1 MKKRTTLFSAMMA
14 ALVPVPVFAFDSGV
28 RGMEVAETTEKEQM
42 SLQAWAF
49 GELQSL
55 QVGFRSQLEPILPVP
70 KIAFSVL
77 DAEIA
82 TFIAEG
88 QREQARLQEI
98 IEELESKEPNTE
110 SVEVQPA
117 QQAEMPNLQT
127 NEIFFYN
134 PAESNIEMLPD
145 VTVFDKEGPLLGVDT
160 SDGIDLPNL
169 TFDPRDGGQYESE
182 IPLVQ
187 NAFDLVQ
194 LVQDQVPAP
203 IQTAGNELYN
213 KLTGS
218 EGQT

>member
-14 ALVPVPVFAFDSGV
+14 ALVPVPLFAFDSGV
-28 RGMEVAETTEKEQM
+28 SGMETAETTETEQM
-42 SLQAWAF
+42 SLQEWAF
-49 GELQSL
+49 NEFQSL

-88 QREQARLQEI
+88 QREQDRLQEI
-98 IEELESKEPNTE
+98 IDDLTKQEPESAQANEFVQKAEETGASEG
-110 SVEVQPA
+110 
-117 QQAEMPNLQT
+117 T
-127 NEIFFYN
+127 NFFYS
-134 PAESNIEMLPD
+134 PAESNIEMLPE
-145 VTVFDKEGPLLGVDT
+145 VTVLNNDGLLLGVDT
-160 SDGIDLPNL
+160 SDGIDLPDL
-169 TFDPRDGGQYESE
+169 TIDPRNGGQYESE

-187 NAFDLVQ
+187 NVLDLVQ
-194 LVQDQVPAP
+194 LAQDQVPAP

-213 KLTGS
+213 KITGS

>member
-1 MKKRTTLFSAMMA
+1 
-14 ALVPVPVFAFDSGV
+14 
-28 RGMEVAETTEKEQM
+28 METAEAIENEKPL
-42 SLQAWAF
+42 LQAWAF
-49 GELQSL
+49 AELQTL
-55 QVGFRSQLEPILPVP
+55 DFGLRNQLEPILPAP

-98 IEELESKEPNTE
+98 IDDLESKELDIQ
-110 SVEVQPA
+110 SVGTQPD
-117 QQAEMPNLQT
+117 QQSETSNLQT

-134 PAESNIEMLPD
+134 VSESKMEMLPD
-145 VTVFDKEGPLLGVDT
+145 VTIQDGGILIDTTNGVD
-160 SDGIDLPNL
+160 LPDL
-169 TFDPRDGGQYESE
+169 TFDPRNGGQYESE

-213 KLTGS
+213 KITGS
-218 EGQT
+218 EGQP